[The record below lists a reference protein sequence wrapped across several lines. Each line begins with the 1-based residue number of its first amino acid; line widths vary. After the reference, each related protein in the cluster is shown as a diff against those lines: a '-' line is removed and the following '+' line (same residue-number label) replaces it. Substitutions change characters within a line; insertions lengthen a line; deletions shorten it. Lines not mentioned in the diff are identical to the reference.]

1 MAAAGSGDV
10 LSGMLAGVFCMYL
23 NNIKVPDPARM
34 AALGV
39 FLHGLCGDRAADAAG
54 TRGMNAHN
62 ILDAIPLVLR
72 DFETGN
78 REEHYGKIQ

>member
-23 NNIKVPDPARM
+23 SSDKGPDPARM

-39 FLHGLCGDRAADAAG
+39 FLHGLCGDRAADISG
-54 TRGMNAHN
+54 TRGMNARN